1 MTLIGLNP
9 KKCAVC
15 GHEGKF
21 PVMHSYTIFENSDLD
36 GRPGEMLRG
45 TMWTWVERCLNCNYC
60 GRRIEHVEDERFTQM
75 VYEASYQQLFQNVKE
90 EIELVVAFKAA
101 SYLQEKIENWKSAAK
116 FALYNAWIWDDEENE
131 IEAIRARKRAIM
143 LLEKVGPGTLDEE
156 ENCLLADL
164 YRRVGDFGNAMRWC
178 DIGLKK
184 AEENGNQ
191 ELYKVLTTQKE
202 LALIKDQSCYKRS
215 E

>member
-75 VYEASYQQLFQNVKE
+75 VYEASVQPHN
-90 EIELVVAFKAA
+90 
-101 SYLQEKIENWKSAAK
+101 
-116 FALYNAWIWDDEENE
+116 
-131 IEAIRARKRAIM
+131 
-143 LLEKVGPGTLDEE
+143 
-156 ENCLLADL
+156 
-164 YRRVGDFGNAMRWC
+164 FG
-178 DIGLKK
+178 
-184 AEENGNQ
+184 
-191 ELYKVLTTQKE
+191 V
-202 LALIKDQSCYKRS
+202 
-215 E
+215 

>member
-75 VYEASYQQLFQNVKE
+75 VYEASYQQLLSIPGQ
-90 EIELVVAFKAA
+90 VAPPVR
-101 SYLQEKIENWKSAAK
+101 LC
-116 FALYNAWIWDDEENE
+116 DT
-131 IEAIRARKRAIM
+131 AIP
-143 LLEKVGPGTLDEE
+143 LERYHHSGK
-156 ENCLLADL
+156 
-164 YRRVGDFGNAMRWC
+164 
-178 DIGLKK
+178 
-184 AEENGNQ
+184 
-191 ELYKVLTTQKE
+191 
-202 LALIKDQSCYKRS
+202 
-215 E
+215 

>member
-75 VYEASYQQLFQNVKE
+75 VYEASYQQLFQNIKE

-101 SYLQEKIENWKSAAK
+101 SYLQEKVENWKSAAK
-116 FALYNAWIWDDEENE
+116 FALYVAWIWDDEENE
-131 IEAIRARKRAIM
+131 AEAIRARKRAIM
-143 LLEKVGPGTLDEE
+143 LLEKADPSTLDEVE
-156 ENCLLADL
+156 ICLLADL
-164 YRRVGDFGNAMRWC
+164 YRRVGDFGNAIQWC
-178 DIGLKK
+178 DFGFKK
-184 AEENGNQ
+184 VDKMEDNNMYEILSQ
-191 ELYKVLTTQKE
+191 QKKMVVLQN
-202 LALIKDQSCYKRS
+202 KDCYKY
-215 E
+215 